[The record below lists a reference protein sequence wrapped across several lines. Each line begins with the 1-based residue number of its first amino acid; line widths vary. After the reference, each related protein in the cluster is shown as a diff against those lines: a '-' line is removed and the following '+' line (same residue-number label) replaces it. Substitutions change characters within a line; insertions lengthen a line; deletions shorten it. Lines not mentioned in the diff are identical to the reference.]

1 MIIFLKKYK
10 SKIALM
16 VFICVLVCTV
26 SCLLDFKT
34 IEKQKMPGLEKKSVF
49 MAAEN
54 TVAKNTDKA
63 VNEPRLHAV
72 SAALYDADDET
83 FIYGKNMRDSMANA
97 STTKI
102 LTCIVAL
109 EKADINDTV
118 TISQNAASQ
127 PEVKLGLVAG
137 NSYNMKDLLY
147 GMMLESFNDCAY
159 AIAEHVGGSTE
170 GFAKLMNEKAN
181 EIGCL
186 GTYFITPNGLD
197 AENDISFHHSTA
209 GDLCVIMSYCAWKSP
224 KSTQFLEITQTM
236 QYTFETKEGQM
247 VFSNHNRLLTETDYC
262 ISGKTGFT
270 TKAGYCYVAAVEKD
284 GRRMCLSL
292 LGCGWPN
299 NKNYK
304 WADAKSLVEYAVSD
318 AAEDS
323 YCDAA
328 CVTTQQ
334 TGDTRNTINLKYIE
348 NNKKNKISKMKNIV
362 IFGAPGSGKGTQ
374 SDKIVAKYGFKHI
387 STGDV
392 LRNEIKNGTEL
403 GKTADSYIK
412 DGKLLPDS
420 LMTDILASVFDK
432 MLPCDGVIFD
442 GFPRTVAQA
451 EALDKML
458 AKRNTEV
465 KAMIELSVPDEE
477 LMKRLIMRGK
487 VSGRS
492 DDNEKT
498 ISKRLDVYKSQTS
511 PLIDWYN
518 NCNKHYHIEGV
529 GSVDDIFAKIS
540 EVIDKL

>member
-10 SKIALM
+10 SKIALI
-16 VFICVLVCTV
+16 VFICVLVCIV

-34 IEKQKMPGLEKKSVF
+34 LGKQKMPGLEKKSVF

-83 FIYGKNMRDSMANA
+83 FIYGRNMRDSMANA
-97 STTKI
+97 STTKL

-127 PEVKLGLVAG
+127 PAVKLGLVAG

-181 EIGCL
+181 EIGCF

-236 QYTFETKEGQM
+236 QYTFETEEGQM

-334 TGDTRNTINLKYIE
+334 TGDTQTTDKQAADRDITDKQAAGKETPAVKKEDRNTIDLKYIE
-348 NNKKNKISKMKNIV
+348 NNKKNKKICKN
-362 IFGAPGSGKGTQ
+362 F
-374 SDKIVAKYGFKHI
+374 
-387 STGDV
+387 
-392 LRNEIKNGTEL
+392 LKN
-403 GKTADSYIK
+403 
-412 DGKLLPDS
+412 
-420 LMTDILASVFDK
+420 F
-432 MLPCDGVIFD
+432 
-442 GFPRTVAQA
+442 
-451 EALDKML
+451 
-458 AKRNTEV
+458 
-465 KAMIELSVPDEE
+465 
-477 LMKRLIMRGK
+477 
-487 VSGRS
+487 
-492 DDNEKT
+492 T
-498 ISKRLDVYKSQTS
+498 IN
-511 PLIDWYN
+511 IGN
-518 NCNKHYHIEGV
+518 
-529 GSVDDIFAKIS
+529 FF
-540 EVIDKL
+540 

>member
-10 SKIALM
+10 SKIALT
-16 VFICVLVCTV
+16 VFICVLICTLG
-26 SCLLDFKT
+26 CLPDFET
-34 IEKQKMPGLEKKSVF
+34 TEKQKVPGLEKKSVF
-49 MAAEN
+49 MAAEIGSEMVAEN

-97 STTKI
+97 STTKL

-109 EKADINDTV
+109 EKADINDMVTV
-118 TISQNAASQ
+118 SQNTALQ
-127 PEVKLGLVAG
+127 PAVKLGLVPG
-137 NSYNMKDLLY
+137 KSYRMKDLLY

-224 KSTQFLEITQTM
+224 KSAQFLEITQTV
-236 QYTFETKEGQM
+236 QYTFESADSRV

-284 GRRMCLSL
+284 GRKMCLSL

-304 WADAKSLVEYAVSD
+304 WADAKALVAYAVSRS
-318 AAEDS
+318 ETDS
-323 YCDAA
+323 DSNETSVA
-328 CVTTQQ
+328 TTIQQ
-334 TGDTRNTINLKYIE
+334 TGDTQTTDKQAAGKEEGNKIDLKHLENNRKNKKICKNFLKNFTINIG
-348 NNKKNKISKMKNIV
+348 N
-362 IFGAPGSGKGTQ
+362 F
-374 SDKIVAKYGFKHI
+374 F
-387 STGDV
+387 
-392 LRNEIKNGTEL
+392 
-403 GKTADSYIK
+403 
-412 DGKLLPDS
+412 
-420 LMTDILASVFDK
+420 
-432 MLPCDGVIFD
+432 
-442 GFPRTVAQA
+442 
-451 EALDKML
+451 
-458 AKRNTEV
+458 
-465 KAMIELSVPDEE
+465 
-477 LMKRLIMRGK
+477 
-487 VSGRS
+487 
-492 DDNEKT
+492 
-498 ISKRLDVYKSQTS
+498 
-511 PLIDWYN
+511 
-518 NCNKHYHIEGV
+518 
-529 GSVDDIFAKIS
+529 
-540 EVIDKL
+540 

>member
-10 SKIALM
+10 SKIALI

-26 SCLLDFKT
+26 SCLLDFRT
-34 IEKQKMPGLEKKSVF
+34 VEKKKMPGLEKKSVF
-49 MAAEN
+49 MAAEIGSEMAAEN

-97 STTKI
+97 STTKL

-224 KSTQFLEITQTM
+224 KSAQFLEITQTG
-236 QYTFETKEGQM
+236 QYTFESADSRV

-284 GRRMCLSL
+284 GRKMCLSL

-304 WADAKSLVEYAVSD
+304 WADAKALVAYAASRSETDSDSNETSVS
-318 AAEDS
+318 
-323 YCDAA
+323 
-328 CVTTQQ
+328 TTIQQ
-334 TGDTRNTINLKYIE
+334 TGDTQTTDKQAAGKEDGNKIDLKYLENNRKNKKIHKNFLKNFTINIG
-348 NNKKNKISKMKNIV
+348 N
-362 IFGAPGSGKGTQ
+362 F
-374 SDKIVAKYGFKHI
+374 F
-387 STGDV
+387 
-392 LRNEIKNGTEL
+392 
-403 GKTADSYIK
+403 
-412 DGKLLPDS
+412 
-420 LMTDILASVFDK
+420 
-432 MLPCDGVIFD
+432 
-442 GFPRTVAQA
+442 
-451 EALDKML
+451 
-458 AKRNTEV
+458 
-465 KAMIELSVPDEE
+465 
-477 LMKRLIMRGK
+477 
-487 VSGRS
+487 
-492 DDNEKT
+492 
-498 ISKRLDVYKSQTS
+498 
-511 PLIDWYN
+511 
-518 NCNKHYHIEGV
+518 
-529 GSVDDIFAKIS
+529 
-540 EVIDKL
+540 

>member
-1 MIIFLKKYK
+1 MIIFWKKYM
-10 SKIALM
+10 SKKALT
-16 VFICVLVCTV
+16 VFICVLICTLD
-26 SCLLDFKT
+26 CLPEFET
-34 IEKQKMPGLEKKSVF
+34 TEKQKMPGLEKKSVF
-49 MAAEN
+49 MAAEMGSEMVAEN

-97 STTKI
+97 STTKL

-197 AENDISFHHSTA
+197 AENDVSFHHSTA

-224 KSTQFLEITQTM
+224 KSAQFLEITQTG
-236 QYTFETKEGQM
+236 QYTFESADSRG

-284 GRRMCLSL
+284 GRKMCLSL

-304 WADAKSLVEYAVSD
+304 WADAKALVAYAASRSETDSDSNETSVS
-318 AAEDS
+318 A
-323 YCDAA
+323 
-328 CVTTQQ
+328 TIQQ
-334 TGDTRNTINLKYIE
+334 TGDTQTTDKQAAGKEDGNKIDLKYLENNRKNKKIHKNFLKNFTINIG
-348 NNKKNKISKMKNIV
+348 N
-362 IFGAPGSGKGTQ
+362 F
-374 SDKIVAKYGFKHI
+374 F
-387 STGDV
+387 
-392 LRNEIKNGTEL
+392 
-403 GKTADSYIK
+403 
-412 DGKLLPDS
+412 
-420 LMTDILASVFDK
+420 
-432 MLPCDGVIFD
+432 
-442 GFPRTVAQA
+442 
-451 EALDKML
+451 
-458 AKRNTEV
+458 
-465 KAMIELSVPDEE
+465 
-477 LMKRLIMRGK
+477 
-487 VSGRS
+487 
-492 DDNEKT
+492 
-498 ISKRLDVYKSQTS
+498 
-511 PLIDWYN
+511 
-518 NCNKHYHIEGV
+518 
-529 GSVDDIFAKIS
+529 
-540 EVIDKL
+540 

>member
-1 MIIFLKKYK
+1 MVIFLKKYK
-10 SKIALM
+10 SKIALI

-26 SCLLDFKT
+26 SCLPGFKT
-34 IEKQKMPGLEKKSVF
+34 LEKQKMPGLEKKSVF

-97 STTKI
+97 STTKL

-109 EKADINDTV
+109 EEADINDTV

-127 PEVKLGLVAG
+127 PAVKLGLVAG

-236 QYTFETKEGQM
+236 QYTFETEEGKM
-247 VFSNHNRLLTETDYC
+247 VFNNHNRLLTETDYC

-304 WADAKSLVEYAVSD
+304 W
-318 AAEDS
+318 
-323 YCDAA
+323 
-328 CVTTQQ
+328 
-334 TGDTRNTINLKYIE
+334 
-348 NNKKNKISKMKNIV
+348 
-362 IFGAPGSGKGTQ
+362 
-374 SDKIVAKYGFKHI
+374 
-387 STGDV
+387 
-392 LRNEIKNGTEL
+392 
-403 GKTADSYIK
+403 
-412 DGKLLPDS
+412 
-420 LMTDILASVFDK
+420 LMQRVWWSMRFQ
-432 MLPCDGVIFD
+432 MLPKIL
-442 GFPRTVAQA
+442 TV
-451 EALDKML
+451 ML
-458 AKRNTEV
+458 LV
-465 KAMIELSVPDEE
+465 
-477 LMKRLIMRGK
+477 
-487 VSGRS
+487 
-492 DDNEKT
+492 
-498 ISKRLDVYKSQTS
+498 
-511 PLIDWYN
+511 
-518 NCNKHYHIEGV
+518 
-529 GSVDDIFAKIS
+529 
-540 EVIDKL
+540 

>member
-1 MIIFLKKYK
+1 MIIFLRKYK

-16 VFICVLVCTV
+16 VFVCVLVCTV

-34 IEKQKMPGLEKKSVF
+34 LEKQKMPGLEKKSVF

-97 STTKI
+97 STTKL

-127 PEVKLGLVAG
+127 PAVKLGLVAG

-236 QYTFETKEGQM
+236 QYTFETEEGQM
-247 VFSNHNRLLTETDYC
+247 VFSNHNRLLAETDYC

-348 NNKKNKISKMKNIV
+348 NNKKNKKICKN
-362 IFGAPGSGKGTQ
+362 F
-374 SDKIVAKYGFKHI
+374 
-387 STGDV
+387 
-392 LRNEIKNGTEL
+392 LKN
-403 GKTADSYIK
+403 
-412 DGKLLPDS
+412 
-420 LMTDILASVFDK
+420 F
-432 MLPCDGVIFD
+432 
-442 GFPRTVAQA
+442 
-451 EALDKML
+451 
-458 AKRNTEV
+458 
-465 KAMIELSVPDEE
+465 
-477 LMKRLIMRGK
+477 
-487 VSGRS
+487 
-492 DDNEKT
+492 T
-498 ISKRLDVYKSQTS
+498 IN
-511 PLIDWYN
+511 IGN
-518 NCNKHYHIEGV
+518 
-529 GSVDDIFAKIS
+529 FF
-540 EVIDKL
+540 

>member
-1 MIIFLKKYK
+1 MIIFWKKYM
-10 SKIALM
+10 SKKALT
-16 VFICVLVCTV
+16 VFICVLICTLD
-26 SCLLDFKT
+26 CLLEFET
-34 IEKQKMPGLEKKSVF
+34 TEKQKMPGLEKKSVF
-49 MAAEN
+49 MAAEMGSEMVAEN

-97 STTKI
+97 STTKL

-224 KSTQFLEITQTM
+224 KSAQFLEITQTG
-236 QYTFETKEGQM
+236 QYTFESADSRV

-284 GRRMCLSL
+284 GRKMCLSL

-304 WADAKSLVEYAVSD
+304 WADAKALVAYAASRSETDSDSNETSVS
-318 AAEDS
+318 A
-323 YCDAA
+323 
-328 CVTTQQ
+328 TIQQ
-334 TGDTRNTINLKYIE
+334 TGDTQTTDKQAAKKEDGNKIDLKYLENNRKNKKIHKNFLKNFTINIG
-348 NNKKNKISKMKNIV
+348 N
-362 IFGAPGSGKGTQ
+362 F
-374 SDKIVAKYGFKHI
+374 F
-387 STGDV
+387 
-392 LRNEIKNGTEL
+392 
-403 GKTADSYIK
+403 
-412 DGKLLPDS
+412 
-420 LMTDILASVFDK
+420 
-432 MLPCDGVIFD
+432 
-442 GFPRTVAQA
+442 
-451 EALDKML
+451 
-458 AKRNTEV
+458 
-465 KAMIELSVPDEE
+465 
-477 LMKRLIMRGK
+477 
-487 VSGRS
+487 
-492 DDNEKT
+492 
-498 ISKRLDVYKSQTS
+498 
-511 PLIDWYN
+511 
-518 NCNKHYHIEGV
+518 
-529 GSVDDIFAKIS
+529 
-540 EVIDKL
+540 